1 MDIDD
6 EGMSILT
13 VLKLK
18 GLGAAKFWKLIGAFG
33 SATSALSQPNS
44 VLCKVVGPKAAG
56 EIHQYKSQGGNS
68 AVSQLIIEE
77 LEALDSL
84 EARVLFHYEDLYPS
98 LLKQIDSAPPAL
110 YVRGEV
116 KALSV
121 PQVAVVGSRNATPAG
136 LENARLFSR
145 ELAKSGIA
153 INSGLALG
161 IDGAAHRG
169 ALDVNGI
176 TVGVLGTGVDR
187 IYPRR
192 HEALAEQIV
201 ASGGAIVSE
210 YSLGT
215 EPHAGNFPRRNR
227 VITGLSMGTL
237 VVEAAIRSGSLISAR
252 LALEQDREVYA
263 IPGSIHSP
271 VSRGC
276 HALIKQG
283 AHLVESAADI
293 VDQLQGPLAY
303 QAELA
308 FTDEALE
315 PKDELVGISEGGAKV
330 ILAMGFD
337 FCSLDQLSLTTN
349 MGIGE
354 LSAELLQLEL
364 KGFVAQVDGRYQ
376 RVTGLNKNT

>member
-13 VLKLK
+13 VLHLK
-18 GLGAAKFWKLIGAFG
+18 GLGAGRFWKLIDAFG
-33 SATSALSQPNS
+33 SAAAALAKPNN
-44 VLCKVVGPKAAG
+44 VLCKAVGPKAAG
-56 EIHQYKSQGGNS
+56 EIQCYQSQGQNS
-68 AVSQLIIEE
+68 AAHQLVIKE
-77 LEALDSL
+77 LEALDRL
-84 EARVLFHYEDLYPS
+84 KVDLLFHYDDLYPP
-98 LLKQIDSAPPAL
+98 LLKQIDSAPPVL

-116 KALSV
+116 KALSL

-136 LENARLFSR
+136 LDNARLFSR
-145 ELAKSGIA
+145 ELARNGIA

-161 IDGAAHRG
+161 IDGAAHNG

-176 TVGVLGTGVDR
+176 TVAVLGTGVDR
-187 IYPRR
+187 IYPSR
-192 HEALAEQIV
+192 HQELAEQIM
-201 ASGGAIVSE
+201 ANGGAIVSE
-210 YSLGT
+210 YPLGT
-215 EPHAGNFPRRNR
+215 PPHAGNFPRRNR

-308 FTDEALE
+308 FSGDALE
-315 PKDELVGISEGGAKV
+315 PEDVLSGVSEGGIK
-330 ILAMGFD
+330 ILSAMGFD
-337 FCSLDQLSLTTN
+337 FCTLDQLSLITN
-349 MGIGE
+349 VGIGE
-354 LSAELLQLEL
+354 LSAELLQLEV
-364 KGFVAQVDGRYQ
+364 KGCVAQVDGRYQ
-376 RVTGLNKNT
+376 RITGVNKNT

>member
-13 VLKLK
+13 VLNLK
-18 GLGAAKFWKLIGAFG
+18 GLGAGRFWKLKDAFG
-33 SATSALSQPNS
+33 SAAAVLSKPYD
-44 VLCKVVGPKAAG
+44 VLSKIVGPKAAG
-56 EIHQYKSQGGNS
+56 EIQQYQSQGQNS
-68 AVSQLIIEE
+68 AVYQLINKE
-77 LEALDSL
+77 LEALDGL
-84 EARVLFHYEDLYPS
+84 NARLLFHYEDLYPP
-98 LLKQIDSAPPAL
+98 LLRQIDSAPPVL

-116 KALSV
+116 KALSL

-136 LENARLFSR
+136 LENAWLFSR

-161 IDGAAHRG
+161 IDGAAHKG
-169 ALDVNGI
+169 ALDVDGI
-176 TVGVLGTGVDR
+176 TVAVLGTGVDR
-187 IYPRR
+187 IYPRG
-192 HEALAEQIV
+192 HQALAEQIV
-201 ASGGAIVSE
+201 ANGGAIVSE
-210 YSLGT
+210 YPMGT
-215 EPHAGNFPRRNR
+215 QPHAGNFPRRNR

-293 VDQLQGPLAY
+293 INQLQGPLAY

-308 FTDEALE
+308 FTDEAQE
-315 PKDELVGISEGGAKV
+315 PKDELAGVSESGVKV

-337 FCSLDQLSLTTN
+337 FCNLDQLSLTTN

-354 LSAELLQLEL
+354 ISAELLQLEL
-364 KGFVAQVDGRYQ
+364 KGFVVQVDGRYQ